1 MFPSSSIPEDIMHR
15 YSVPAMTCGHCAGTI
30 DRAIKLVDLK
40 AEVDIDLKRQEVSV
54 RSAIGAAQIETV
66 IQAAGYETSLAK

>member
-1 MFPSSSIPEDIMHR
+1 MHR
-15 YSVPAMTCGHCAGTI
+15 YSVPAMTCRHCAGTI